1 MSAILIDT
9 SAIFAFVNRMDY
21 EHKAALAF
29 TQKWVAQ
36 NNQFVLPDIIFAE
49 SMTLLKARLGAD
61 IAIKAGSVLRT
72 NSIYRWTALDADT
85 EAEAWTI
92 FQHYR
97 DKEWSFVDCAM
108 LALARK
114 LKLAQVFSYDHH
126 FEQMPGLR
134 RVG

>member
-9 SAIFAFVNRMDY
+9 SAIFAFVNRTDY

-29 TQKWVAQ
+29 TQRWVAQ
-36 NNQFVLPDIIFAE
+36 NHQFVLPDIIFAE

-61 IAIKAGSVLRT
+61 IAIKTGQVLRT
-72 NSIYRWTALDADT
+72 NSIYRWTVVDAET
-85 EAEAWTI
+85 EAAAWII
-92 FQHYR
+92 FQRYR
-97 DKEWSFVDCAM
+97 DKEWSFVDCAV

-126 FEQMPGLR
+126 FEQMPGIR